1 MHIRLVLISVPALD
15 MVQLWCVL
23 VGRLWFL
30 ANSGVFWL
38 VLVSSGLV
46 LVCSG
51 GVPVGSGEFW
61 WVLVASG
68 EF

>member
-1 MHIRLVLISVPALD
+1 
-15 MVQLWCVL
+15 MVQLWWVL
-23 VGRLWFL
+23 VWRLWFL
-30 ANSGVFWL
+30 VNSGVFWL

>member
-1 MHIRLVLISVPALD
+1 

-30 ANSGVFWL
+30 VNSGVFWL
-38 VLVSSGLV
+38 VLVSSGSV
-46 LVCSG
+46 LVYSG
-51 GVPVGSGEFW
+51 GVPVGSGEFL
-61 WVLVASG
+61 WVLVGSG